1 MEFVEKYKD
10 LIMTYIPIG
19 LLILIFVG
27 MIASELSCLDLGKA
41 FLKPYTFGM
50 ENRIQ
55 ILG

>member
-1 MEFVEKYKD
+1 MEFLEKYKD
-10 LIMTYIPIG
+10 IIMAYIPIG

-27 MIASELSCLDLGKA
+27 LIASELSCLNLGKV

>member
-1 MEFVEKYKD
+1 MELLEKYKD
-10 LIMTYIPIG
+10 IIMAYIPIG

-27 MIASELSCLDLGKA
+27 LIASELSCLNLGKA
-41 FLKPYTFGM
+41 FLKPYTLGM